1 MKWLLCALT
10 LGASIL
16 VVTGHAANPRD
27 PYDPSVKADL
37 YYACADEIKLAEATS
52 PQTAWFRYAWAHQ
65 FKNFQQPGIFFDKL
79 KKETRPQWIP
89 FHYLYAC
96 ASVTYIVQQKNG
108 VGSGKE
114 ALTQWRKL
122 RSYFDQKYMAGKPS
136 LYPAPSSRAE
146 SSPDQRT
153 SPTTIAIAPTGSAET
168 PGAVNQPEADAERE
182 RKEARRRQRR
192 EAWAALKPAVDDTAN
207 RNPNKARKLATLE
220 ALTAKPTDGDNRVSK
235 ALNLYAEN
243 LERRYPNTAG
253 NSPSGSGTGTGVSPA
268 RQMESTGSPS
278 AANRTG
284 GYTSPGNMPSREI
297 AACDSDIKNKQLES
311 RNWSGDANER
321 ANRLGRYQKQLFEGR
336 CAGHPQAHAYI
347 AGANRMLG
355 YRRDASTSIP
365 ASGRQP
371 TDRGN
376 SSGDARSS
384 ERSSSSQSPQSSS
397 SSRNRINYVGGHKEC
412 IKFTPGKPPK
422 PKSGNVHWF
431 TYYNGCNITLKV
443 CDNMS
448 GKHWGCGYEIK
459 PGKTAKNWD
468 STANINRNG
477 GNFFA
482 CSTSENGKFVHF
494 DKVAHRCFYY
504 N

>member
-355 YRRDASTSIP
+355 YRRDESTSASTS
-365 ASGRQP
+365 SGQS
-371 TDRGN
+371 TSGGS
-376 SSGDARSS
+376 SSGSTNSEVRDFPAPDRNHCLRVVESTRGGQCNSRSS
-384 ERSSSSQSPQSSS
+384 ALVRVKNVCPEKIKMHLCVWDTRNN
-397 SSRNRINYVGGHKEC
+397 RNRWNCGAGTGRAGEKYLDSVLNYVCESDGRY
-412 IKFTPGKPPK
+412 F
-422 PKSGNVHWF
+422 
-431 TYYNGCNITLKV
+431 YAGCSEQATK
-443 CDNMS
+443 
-448 GKHWGCGYEIK
+448 GRF
-459 PGKTAKNWD
+459 
-468 STANINRNG
+468 RNG
-477 GNFFA
+477 NCGGNPN
-482 CSTSENGKFVHF
+482 T
-494 DKVAHRCFYY
+494 DKHSLIP